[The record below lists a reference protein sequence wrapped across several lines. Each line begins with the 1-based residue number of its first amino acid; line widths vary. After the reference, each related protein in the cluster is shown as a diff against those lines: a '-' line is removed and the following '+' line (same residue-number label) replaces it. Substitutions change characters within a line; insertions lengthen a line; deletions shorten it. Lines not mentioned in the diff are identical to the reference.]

1 MLYQAKNGTVEL
13 EKGRMD
19 YLRFGTGGKIM
30 ILLPGLGEALQSIR
44 GMALP
49 MAFVYREFTKDFT
62 VYMFA
67 RREPLTMGE
76 TTADMAEDLARAMEK
91 LGITQADVVG
101 VSMGGMIAQ
110 HLAIRYPEKVG
121 KLVLAV
127 TCGKSNETV
136 AACMETWL
144 DCARRGDHAALM
156 DSNVKLIYSEDYYRK
171 NKVLVPLMGK
181 LTKPKSYDRFF
192 IQAQACL
199 THDAAALLTRIT
211 APTLV
216 LGGEKDRVVGSEAAP
231 ELAGAIPGAVLKVY
245 PQWGHGLYEEE
256 KSFNRTVR
264 EFLLAEE

>member
-13 EKGRMD
+13 ENGRMD
-19 YLRFGTGGKIM
+19 YLRFGRGGKNL

-49 MAFVYREFTKDFT
+49 MAFTYREFTKDFT

-67 RREPLTMGE
+67 RREPLEAGE
-76 TTADMAEDLARAMEK
+76 TTADMARDLAQAMEI
-91 LGITQADVVG
+91 LGIDRADVVG

-110 HLAIRYPEKVG
+110 HLAIQSPEKVG

-127 TCGKSNETV
+127 SCAKSNDTV
-136 AACMETWL
+136 EQCMALWL
-144 DCARRGDHAALM
+144 DCARRGDHVGLM

-171 NKVLVPLMGK
+171 NKWLVPLMGK

-192 IQAQACL
+192 IQAQACRE
-199 THDAAALLTRIT
+199 HDAAAQLHQII

-216 LGGEKDRVVGSEAAP
+216 MGGAKDLVVGSEAAG
-231 ELAGAIPGAVLKVY
+231 ELAGAIPGAKLLVY

-256 KSFNRTVR
+256 KSFNRSVL
-264 EFLLAEE
+264 EFLKE

>member
-1 MLYQAKNGTVEL
+1 MLYQAKNGIVEL

-44 GMALP
+44 GLALP

-110 HLAIRYPEKVG
+110 HLAIRHPERW
-121 KLVLAV
+121 A
-127 TCGKSNETV
+127 N
-136 AACMETWL
+136 W
-144 DCARRGDHAALM
+144 
-156 DSNVKLIYSEDYYRK
+156 
-171 NKVLVPLMGK
+171 
-181 LTKPKSYDRFF
+181 F
-192 IQAQACL
+192 
-199 THDAAALLTRIT
+199 
-211 APTLV
+211 
-216 LGGEKDRVVGSEAAP
+216 
-231 ELAGAIPGAVLKVY
+231 
-245 PQWGHGLYEEE
+245 
-256 KSFNRTVR
+256 
-264 EFLLAEE
+264 

>member
-1 MLYQAKNGTVEL
+1 MLYQAKNGIVEL

-67 RREPLTMGE
+67 RREPLAMGE

-110 HLAIRYPEKVG
+110 HLAIRHPEKVG

-127 TCGKSNETV
+127 TCGKANETV

-144 DCARRGDHAALM
+144 DCARRGDHTALM

-199 THDAAALLTRIT
+199 THDAAAQLTRIT

-216 LGGEKDRVVGSEAAP
+216 LGGEKDRVVGSEAAQA
-231 ELAGAIPGAVLKVY
+231 LAGAIPGAVLKVY